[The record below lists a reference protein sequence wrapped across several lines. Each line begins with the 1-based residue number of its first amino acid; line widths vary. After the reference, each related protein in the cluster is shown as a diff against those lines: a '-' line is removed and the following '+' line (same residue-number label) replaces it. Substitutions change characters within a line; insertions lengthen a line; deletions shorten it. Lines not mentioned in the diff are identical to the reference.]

1 MLPKLRL
8 WVLSV
13 WGKSLHDLQLSL
25 PFSFPFHLQTLKNR
39 EKHRKWERE
48 GERETYCLSYAIC
61 SLALRQRVHVLLTVH
76 TKQKLRTTWER
87 RSRTT
92 TKTRPLRFRLFRF
105 RQRTADDE
113 EMQVRGAA
121 FANVDNATGKTH
133 THTYTQKL
141 AHFVYSPNF
150 ACSRSLSLTLTRQS
164 ALTAG
169 LRVVVA
175 LLLYFGLLLFGHL
188 LYFLCPVCDLCFSW
202 FLMLKVNA
210 CESAF
215 FPLFLLFCILSS

>member
-25 PFSFPFHLQTLKNR
+25 PFSFSISFANIEKQR
-39 EKHRKWERE
+39 ETQKV

-76 TKQKLRTTWER
+76 TKQKLRTTRER

-92 TKTRPLRFRLFRF
+92 TKTWPLRFRLFRF

-133 THTYTQKL
+133 THTHKH